1 MRTILCLLAV
11 ALAGCAPSTQVVLR
25 AGVRG
30 TVVDARTGKPVTRA
44 VVVVEN
50 ATPTPDLTPQL
61 ATIWSGDDGTFSL
74 RAMTRLRLFHEY
86 RAAQGTVVTPLM
98 VSRAGYATRRL
109 ELHTPLYTTE
119 PGAVVDAGRVEL
131 QSLVHTDGR

>member
-11 ALAGCAPSTQVVLR
+11 VLTGCARTQVVQR

-30 TVVDARTGKPVTRA
+30 TVVDARTGRPIPRA

-50 ATPTPDLTPQL
+50 ATPTPDLAPQL
-61 ATIWSGDDGTFSL
+61 ATTWSGDDGTFSL
-74 RAMTRLRLFHEY
+74 RAKTRARVFREY
-86 RAAQGTVVTPLM
+86 RAAQEVVATPLT

-109 ELHTPLYTTE
+109 ELRTPLYTTE
-119 PGAVVDAGRVEL
+119 PGAVVDAGKVEL
-131 QSLVHTDGR
+131 SPVARVGGR

>member
-11 ALAGCAPSTQVVLR
+11 ALTGCAPSTQVVLR

-30 TVVDARTGKPVTRA
+30 TVVDARTGRPVARA

-50 ATPTPDLTPQL
+50 ATLAPDRASQL
-61 ATIWSGDDGTFSL
+61 ATTWSGDDGTFSL
-74 RAMTRLRLFHEY
+74 RAMTRLRSFREY
-86 RAAQGTVVTPLM
+86 RAAQETVATPLT

-109 ELHTPLYTTE
+109 ELRTPLYTTE

-131 QSLVHTDGR
+131 RR